1 VQLRLLEEK
10 LQESEMRSR
19 ELEKQVA
26 SVGEGVSLESRH
38 KLRYHIFF
46 LWVVCIIMCYVDSIA
61 HLLVASGN
69 PWWRLEEG
77 VVMVLRICVT

>member
-1 VQLRLLEEK
+1 
-10 LQESEMRSR
+10 
-19 ELEKQVA
+19 
-26 SVGEGVSLESRH
+26 LESRH

-69 PWWRLEEG
+69 PWWRLEGG
-77 VVMVLRICVT
+77 VVIVLRICVM